1 MFTVSPEAAAQI
13 KISMVQSNAEGQ
25 PLRVAV
31 EKNTAGEFHYQMG
44 FDDSHKYGDGA
55 TVSEGIKLVA
65 DAASGDLLDGMLI
78 DYIEL
83 DGNMEF
89 VFMNPND
96 PSYKVPTE

>member
-13 KISMVQSNAEGQ
+13 KVSLIETDVEGQ

-31 EKNTAGEFHYQMG
+31 EKNEAGEFHYQMG
-44 FDDSHKYGDGA
+44 FDDSKKYGDA
-55 TVSEGIKLVA
+55 HFVSEGVKLVV
-65 DAASGDLLDGMLI
+65 DAGSASLVDGMMI

-83 DGNMEF
+83 DGTMEF

-96 PSYKVPTE
+96 PNYKAPQE